1 VGGLSRRQE
10 MPMERT
16 LVFLKPDAV
25 QRELVGEII
34 SRLERKGFKIVGL
47 KMMRLSEE
55 FVRAHYAMHE
65 GKDFYEPLVRYTVS
79 GPIVAMVLEGKS
91 AVSVVREMMGRTFGS
106 DSPPGTI
113 RGDFA
118 LSNRYNL
125 IHGSDSVERAEEEI
139 RRFFKDEELLAV
151 SEEDL
156 RWIYDMT
163 GTEPV

>member
-1 VGGLSRRQE
+1 

>member
-1 VGGLSRRQE
+1 MSI
-10 MPMERT
+10 ERT

-25 QRELVGEII
+25 QRGLVGEIV
-34 SRLERKGFKIVGL
+34 SRFEKRGFKILGL
-47 KMMRLSEE
+47 KMMRLTEE
-55 FVRAHYAMHE
+55 FARAHYAMHKGE
-65 GKDFYEPLVRYTVS
+65 DFYEPLVRYTVS
-79 GPIVAMVLEGKS
+79 GPVVAMVVEGKG
-91 AVSVVREMMGRTFGS
+91 AVRVVREMMGRTFGT

-125 IHGSDSVERAEEEI
+125 IHGSDGAEVAAEEI
-139 RRFFKDEELLAV
+139 ARFFKEGELL
-151 SEEDL
+151 SQPPGEL